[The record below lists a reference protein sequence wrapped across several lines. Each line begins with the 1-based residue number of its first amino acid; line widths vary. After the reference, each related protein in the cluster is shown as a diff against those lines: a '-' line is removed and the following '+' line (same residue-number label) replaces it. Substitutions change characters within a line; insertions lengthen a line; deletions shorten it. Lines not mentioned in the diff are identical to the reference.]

1 MCHEIFINR
10 KMDFGVPNDR
20 YNSNNI
26 ISNFRAPITI
36 EFAQRVSKLKIG
48 KK

>member
-10 KMDFGVPNDR
+10 KMDFGAPNDR
-20 YNSNNI
+20 YKA
-26 ISNFRAPITI
+26 NFRAPITI
-36 EFAQRVSKLKIG
+36 EFAQRAIYVSKLKTG